1 MSTTTN
7 GRPGASV
14 WNVPNQITLAR
25 LILALVFFG
34 LVPLGLYM
42 PALIVFAVAAG
53 TDWLDGYWAR
63 KYDQVTQLGRIL
75 DPFADKIIICGAFI
89 FLVAEP
95 DSGIT
100 SWLTVIVV
108 GREMLVTTIRS
119 FLEQQGADFSAQFI
133 GKLKMVLQ
141 CAAVVLSI
149 LSLRYVVNGH
159 PSWLV
164 NIRDV
169 CIWSA
174 IICTV
179 YSGVA
184 YIFRAASMVRG

>member
-1 MSTTTN
+1 M
-7 GRPGASV
+7 

-25 LILALVFFG
+25 LILAIVFFV
-34 LVPLGLYM
+34 LVPLGFYVT
-42 PALIVFAVAAG
+42 AFVVFAIAAG

-75 DPFADKIIICGAFI
+75 DPFVDKIIICGAFI

-95 DSGIT
+95 ESGIK
-100 SWLTVIVV
+100 SWMAVIVV
-108 GREMLVTTIRS
+108 GRELLVTAIRGY
-119 FLEQQGADFSAQFI
+119 LEQQGADFSAQFI

-141 CAAVVLSI
+141 CAAVGLSI
-149 LSLRYVVNGH
+149 LGLRYVENGQ

-164 NIRDV
+164 IIRDV

-184 YIFRAASMVRG
+184 YTIRAASMIRG